1 MKTNKSCDFDSLKL
15 HHQLGMKDKV
25 GFLTFVVITA
35 CILGTGL
42 TNRAINHGVN
52 VCAQLP
58 SSVSQDCLSISDKE
72 AYNEFGSN
80 FFLALLLSG
89 AFWWVVGLVN
99 E

>member
-1 MKTNKSCDFDSLKL
+1 
-15 HHQLGMKDKV
+15 MKDKV

-89 AFWWVVGLVN
+89 AFWGVVGALN
-99 E
+99 K